1 MTDLRCDVCDSS
13 VKWMFLASRRMLLCQ
28 ACWTVEDEMCGVFVK
43 RLMAFERAKLLDEAQ
58 KVRVTLRRFFGPMD
72 KGGKA

>member
-1 MTDLRCDVCDSS
+1 MTDLRCDVCDGL
-13 VKWMFLASRRMLLCQ
+13 VKWIFFASRRMLLCK
-28 ACWTVEDEMCGVFVK
+28 ACYQVEDEMCSVFVK
-43 RLMAFERAKLLDEAQ
+43 CLMAFERAKLLDEAQ

>member
-1 MTDLRCDVCDSS
+1 
-13 VKWMFLASRRMLLCQ
+13 MLLCK
-28 ACWTVEDEMCGVFVK
+28 ACYQVEDEMCSVFVK